1 MNPYLPHQSAIAS
14 IPRLQTHDTPTE
26 SLCWVTSRRLVNPHD
41 REKKELKCSFQNR
54 LIPVSQG
61 TASEWLWSFVVGWNY
76 DKIMKIF
83 VLAENDTII
92 GISRISNKN
101 GVGGICKVFSIENQ
115 IILTINTIRRR
126 IEGDIMKKNMR
137 IESRRS
143 YMG

>member
-1 MNPYLPHQSAIAS
+1 M
-14 IPRLQTHDTPTE
+14 
-26 SLCWVTSRRLVNPHD
+26 
-41 REKKELKCSFQNR
+41 
-54 LIPVSQG
+54 
-61 TASEWLWSFVVGWNY
+61 VGWNY
-76 DKIMKIF
+76 DKIMKLF